1 MNPFHFELDASNINE
16 VSIVLLLAFGL
27 VATVASLWVRSSY
40 LEVQRKA
47 KELEEELQQKN
58 KELQHAI
65 AELKATQ
72 VRLIESGKV
81 SAAAAL
87 SAGILHQ
94 ISQPITAIHGFVR
107 FMKQEMPKENLFYRP
122 VCLMD
127 EQSVYL
133 KEMLD
138 NLMSII
144 RHRKIEKT
152 TIAVN
157 AVVERSLN
165 LLTDELRIRR
175 VHWETAFDQ
184 NIPQILADPIHLQQ
198 IFMNIAVN
206 ACEALSVLPRGEE
219 RQLQVSSK
227 FDNINR
233 KVKIAFK
240 NNGPGIPEEVK
251 NHIFEPFFSTKIS
264 GSGVGL
270 ALCHDLVAE
279 HGGTIEVDSGLE
291 GTTFTVILP
300 VEGVLR
306 GGMS

>member
-1 MNPFHFELDASNINE
+1 MNFLHIDLDASNINAAT
-16 VSIVLLLAFGL
+16 VILLLVFGL
-27 VATVASLWVRSSY
+27 IAAIISIKSR
-40 LEVQRKA
+40 RKA
-47 KELEEELQQKN
+47 KQLEVELQRKN
-58 KELQHAI
+58 KELQNAI
-65 AELKATQ
+65 IELKATQ

-107 FMKQEMPKENLFYRP
+107 FMKQEMPKDNIFYRP

-144 RHRKIEKT
+144 RHRKIEKK

-157 AVVERSLN
+157 AVVERSMS

-175 VHWETAFDQ
+175 VHWEMDLGE
-184 NIPQILADPIHLQQ
+184 NVPQIFADPIHLQQ
-198 IFMNIAVN
+198 IFMNITIN
-206 ACEALSVLPRGEE
+206 ACEALVTLPRGEE
-219 RQLQVSSK
+219 RQLHISSK
-227 FDNINR
+227 FDNISH

-240 NNGPGIPEEVK
+240 NNGPRIPEEVK
-251 NHIFEPFFSTKIS
+251 DHIFESFFSTKTS
-264 GSGVGL
+264 GTGIGL
-270 ALCHDLVAE
+270 ALCHDLAAE
-279 HGGTIEVDSGLE
+279 HGGTIEVDSGSE

-300 VEGVLR
+300 VKT
-306 GGMS
+306 S